1 MAGHPVWLSGVS
13 MSTIAF
19 QILAVA
25 EEPLQSYITTESQE
39 RGLVFRQETNPRNA
53 WRVAETTVPELLI
66 LSLDFERMAGKIFLR
81 RFAKEEGFARIPVI
95 AISRRADRE
104 KLSLLQELGVKD
116 MLAGEL
122 DSKRLMDSIEKYYR
136 RKVIAEMSK
145 L

>member
-1 MAGHPVWLSGVS
+1 

-19 QILAVA
+19 QILAIA
-25 EEPLQSYITTESQE
+25 EEPLHPLITPESQE

-53 WRVAETTVPELLI
+53 WRVAETTRPELLI
-66 LSLDFERMAGKIFLR
+66 VSLDFERLAGEIFLR
-81 RFAKEEGFARIPVI
+81 RFVKEELFTGIPVI
-95 AISRRADRE
+95 ALSRKADRE

-116 MLAGEL
+116 MLAGGL
-122 DSKRLMDSIEKYYR
+122 DSKRLMDGIEKFYR